1 MTRWLR
7 NKQQRERYGVESNR
21 TLERMRKD
29 GRLPRPGIPSAT
41 AFRPTPKK
49 NLMRTTQQSSALVS
63 PDALSLAPSRPPK
76 TARAPAQGG
85 SPRRRQ
91 RWPPHKA
98 HACSISEFQLPLR
111 RSASGYFGPC
121 RANKMPG
128 PAVNGNRAIGIT
140 AAMKNLAWPIEFGDT
155 ENRFNSDFD
164 LENSKIF
171 AADVACAPAPPINSP
186 TNSNF
191 PTPISKNTAAPAHAL
206 AWGRP

>member
-1 MTRWLR
+1 MNKPAKRWYRKAQVATRYESCGR
-7 NKQQRERYGVESNR
+7 TIDRAVE
-21 TLERMRKD
+21 D
-29 GRLPRPGIPSAT
+29 GRLP
-41 AFRPTPKK
+41 
-49 NLMRTTQQSSALVS
+49 
-63 PDALSLAPSRPPK
+63 PPK
-76 TARAPAQGG
+76 FPLGNKVPYWDGDELDAHDRNLAAR
-85 SPRRRQ
+85 
-91 RWPPHKA
+91 A
-98 HACSISEFQLPLR
+98 HACSISEFQLSLR